1 MNLTLYYVCKWHLGI
16 KLVFQKQYFL
26 YVTSF
31 LDQSMALYFFQD
43 QVQMAQ
49 PGIQGSPW
57 LSRLLCQYF
66 PTWTLNSTQA
76 RAPTTAH
83 IWNKHSFSCVSVVIF
98 PSGSILNLFPY
109 TCKFSYPSISGLRPY
124 QFPSSHFST
133 LFSQPLY
140 FTFYHILLIF
150 KTLFKNIRLPIHIE
164 LSSNIQ
170 QYKVLQKYGIIYT
183 QTNSLFFLS
192 FSDLIVNK
200 WW

>member
-1 MNLTLYYVCKWHLGI
+1 MSLPSWTNQWPFISFRI
-16 KLVFQKQYFL
+16 KYK
-26 YVTSF
+26 
-31 LDQSMALYFFQD
+31 
-43 QVQMAQ
+43 
-49 PGIQGSPW
+49 W
-57 LSRLLCQYF
+57 LSLASKVHPDYPGCFVSTFQHEPLTPLRLEPLPQPRF
-66 PTWTLNSTQA
+66 GTNTPSPVPL
-76 RAPTTAH
+76 
-83 IWNKHSFSCVSVVIF
+83 FVVIF

-124 QFPSSHFST
+124 QFPSSGFST

-170 QYKVLQKYGIIYT
+170 QYEVLQKYGIIYT
-183 QTNSLFFLS
+183 QTNSLFFLN